1 MSGRARLAVV
11 LGVIASAVQAGS
23 AALATTSLQGTY
35 RVTLAK
41 RELAGAAAVGL
52 LADNDLGTWTLTI
65 GNGRWTLRQSGG
77 IYGNTLDK
85 GTFAARGRT
94 LAFTLASGYGYHH
107 RQFLGSARWDKSSAG
122 LRFTPVGPP
131 QVDVVYV
138 LSVKAWRQLS

>member
-1 MSGRARLAVV
+1 LV
-11 LGVIASAVQAGS
+11 LGAIASVVQAGS
-23 AALATTSLQGTY
+23 APATTSLRGSY

-41 RELAGAAAVGL
+41 RDLAGAAAVGV

-65 GNGRWTLRQSGG
+65 GHGRWALRQTGG
-77 IYGNTLDK
+77 LYGNTVDK

-94 LAFTLASGYGYHH
+94 LALTLASGYGYHH

-138 LSVKAWRQLS
+138 LSVKPWRQLS